1 MGIAIGG
8 NERMFDKAAMTAVS
22 AIAFIIF
29 MKRSPGIFCVTNI
42 STGNTTYKSF
52 AFLSNNLGD
61 EMSSKQRVVRFSVS
75 LPPRLVRELDEVWR
89 SMRYVSRS
97 KAVHDALRNF
107 ISEYRWMREEAGKI
121 AGAIVILYY
130 LDKPGLLNKI
140 MQVQHKFEDI
150 ITSTMHIH
158 LAKNKCLEIVAVNGD
173 TKAVRSLTQE
183 LMTKKGVKQLKFT
196 AIAL

>member
-1 MGIAIGG
+1 
-8 NERMFDKAAMTAVS
+8 
-22 AIAFIIF
+22 
-29 MKRSPGIFCVTNI
+29 
-42 STGNTTYKSF
+42 
-52 AFLSNNLGD
+52 
-61 EMSSKQRVVRFSVS
+61 MSSKQRVVRFSVS